1 MEIMNAWDGAGY
13 WAIISTCFWYYTL
26 KKCKTVF
33 DDFFNWFSYVRIRKR
48 IHLNVLPSPSKQW
61 KKWILGEVVVNSIRA
76 RKTVSP
82 PLQRF
87 HPTFLPKKNMA
98 IWTASTTCRSPRFRR
113 WKVTEDKVTAE
124 FALPDGAAAR
134 KDIGICPVGEAGFA
148 PGKMDLPKKPL
159 VFVSFFGGVLF
170 WKCMEWMDPQY
181 TWWFLEMYFSFE
193 DEFRVHHLL
202 TWVVNNRSI
211 PVFCGVWCLGITLHT
226 CISIETKGVL
236 FTFKKDAYGVMEGAT
251 HSAQRL
257 ATIRDKELRVEC
269 RGEGSVRCGGLPRL
283 PSLAKAPEN

>member
-61 KKWILGEVVVNSIRA
+61 KKWILGEVVVNSIRP
-76 RKTVSP
+76 RK
-82 PLQRF
+82 RF
-87 HPTFLPKKNMA
+87 HPPYNVFTQHFSQKKHGHLDSFNHLSVA
-98 IWTASTTCRSPRFRR
+98 AVSPLKGDRR
-113 WKVTEDKVTAE
+113 QGHRGVCFARWSCGTEGHRDMPGGGGWVR
-124 FALPDGAAAR
+124 PR
-134 KDIGICPVGEAGFA
+134 KDGSS
-148 PGKMDLPKKPL
+148 KKPL

-170 WKCMEWMDPQY
+170 CKCMEWMDPQY

-202 TWVVNNRSI
+202 TWVVNNQSI